1 MVGIAIK
8 RHINLMSSKL
18 KSDIKILV
26 FEFVTGGGMIQ
37 QKLPES
43 LAKEGGLMLK
53 ALIEELAMLPSVQI
67 TMLLDWRCQQMD
79 LPGGIEVI
87 MLSTGQCVYDL
98 LPALIE
104 KTDLVWPIVPE
115 LDGELHKFSTLVEAK
130 AKQLLNSS
138 VEAVRICSDKL
149 ITAQLLKK
157 HGIAVVETSLFDRF
171 SADLFEPCVVK
182 PKDGVG
188 CINCFLISN
197 TNEFEQI
204 NNLIKNKSDYIIQ
217 PYIEGETISLSCLF
231 KNGKAWLLSCNQ
243 QQISI
248 SKGQFELDACV
259 VNIPSNNME
268 IYRGIIDQIAKVIPG
283 LWGYVGIDVIHAE
296 NNQPL
301 IVEINPRLTTS
312 YVGLYQALGVNVV
325 QNVMEM
331 IHGEPQINRT
341 NNQPITV

>member
-1 MVGIAIK
+1 
-8 RHINLMSSKL
+8 MSSKL

-37 QKLPES
+37 QQLPES
-43 LAKEGGLMLK
+43 LAKEGGVMLK
-53 ALIEELAMLPSVQI
+53 ALVEELAMFPSVQI
-67 TMLLDWRCQQMD
+67 TMLLDWRCHQMD
-79 LPGGIEVI
+79 LPDGIEVI
-87 MLSTGQCVYDL
+87 LLSTGQCVYDV

-115 LDGELHKFSTLVEAK
+115 MDDELQKFSILVEAK

-138 VEAVRICSDKL
+138 VEAVRVCSDKL
-149 ITAQLLKK
+149 ITAQLLEK
-157 HGIAVVETSLFDRF
+157 HGIAVVETSLFDGF
-171 SADLFEPCVVK
+171 LADLFEPYVVK

-197 TNEFEQI
+197 ANEFEQI
-204 NNLIKNKSDYIIQ
+204 KNLIKNKSDYIIQ

-231 KNGKAWLLSCNQ
+231 KSGKAWLLCCNQ
-243 QQISI
+243 QLISI

-259 VNIPSNNME
+259 VNIASNNME
-268 IYRGIIDQIAKVIPG
+268 IYQAIIDRIAKVIPG
-283 LWGYVGIDVIHAE
+283 LWGYVGIDIIHAE
-296 NNQPL
+296 NKQPL

-312 YVGLYQALGVNVV
+312 YAGLYQALGINVV

-331 IHGEPQINRT
+331 LNGEPQINRT
-341 NNQPITV
+341 NNQSVTV

>member
-1 MVGIAIK
+1 
-8 RHINLMSSKL
+8 MSSKL
-18 KSDIKILV
+18 KRDIKILV

-37 QKLPES
+37 QELPES
-43 LAKEGGLMLK
+43 LAREGWLMLR
-53 ALIEELAMLPSVQI
+53 ALIEDLAMLPSMQI

-79 LPGGIEVI
+79 LPEGIEVI
-87 MLSTGQCVYDL
+87 LLSSGQCVYDL

-104 KTDLVWPIVPE
+104 KSDLVWPIVPE
-115 LDGELHKFSTLVEAK
+115 TDGELQKLSTLVEAK

-138 VEAVRICSDKL
+138 VEAVCICSDKL
-149 ITAQLLKK
+149 ITAQLLKR
-157 HGIAVVETSLFDRF
+157 HGIAVIETSLFDGF

-197 TNEFEQI
+197 INEFEQI

-248 SKGQFELDACV
+248 IKGQFELDSCV
-259 VNIPSNNME
+259 VNIPINNME
-268 IYRGIIDQIAKVIPG
+268 MYQGIIDQIAKVIPG
-283 LWGYVGIDVIHAE
+283 LWGYVGIDIIHAE

-312 YVGLYQALGVNVV
+312 YAGLYQALGVNVV

-331 IHGEPQINRT
+331 INGEPQINRT
-341 NNQPITV
+341 NNQPVTV

>member
-1 MVGIAIK
+1 
-8 RHINLMSSKL
+8 
-18 KSDIKILV
+18 
-26 FEFVTGGGMIQ
+26 
-37 QKLPES
+37 
-43 LAKEGGLMLK
+43 
-53 ALIEELAMLPSVQI
+53 MLPSMKI

-79 LPGGIEVI
+79 LPEGIEVI
-87 MLSTGQCVYDL
+87 LLSSGQCVYDL

-104 KTDLVWPIVPE
+104 KSDLVWPIVPE
-115 LDGELHKFSTLVEAK
+115 TDGELQKLSTLVEAK
-130 AKQLLNSS
+130 EKQLLNSS
-138 VEAVRICSDKL
+138 VEAVCICSDKL

-157 HGIAVVETSLFDRF
+157 NGIAVVETSLFDGLT
-171 SADLFEPCVVK
+171 ADLFEPYVVK

-197 TNEFEQI
+197 TNQFEQI

-231 KNGKAWLLSCNQ
+231 KNGKAWLLCCNQ

-248 SKGQFELDACV
+248 IKGQFELDACV
-259 VNIPSNNME
+259 VNIASNNKE
-268 IYRGIIDQIAKVIPG
+268 IYQQIIDQIAKVIPG
-283 LWGYVGIDVIHAE
+283 LWGYVGIDIIHTE

-312 YVGLYQALGVNVV
+312 YAGLYQALGVNVV

-331 IHGEPQINRT
+331 INGEPQINRT
-341 NNQPITV
+341 NNQSVMV